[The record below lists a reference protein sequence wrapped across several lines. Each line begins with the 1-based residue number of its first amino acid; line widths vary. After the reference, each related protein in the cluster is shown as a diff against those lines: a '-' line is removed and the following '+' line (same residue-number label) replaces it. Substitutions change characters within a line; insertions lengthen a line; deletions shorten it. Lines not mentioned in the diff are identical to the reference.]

1 MRFRDWLLGCLL
13 LAPVFA
19 AQALEFRSVAADA
32 AILYDAPS
40 VQSRKLFILSRHYPV
55 EVIVT
60 LDRWIKVRDAS
71 GSLAWVE
78 AGKLSEKRT
87 LLVTAELAEVRA
99 RGDAN
104 APLVFQAERDVA
116 LELLEIGS
124 GGWVK
129 VKHKDGQS
137 GFIQVGQVWGL

>member
-1 MRFRDWLLGCLL
+1 MRFCAWGVGCLL
-13 LAPVFA
+13 LASAFA

-40 VQSRKLFILSRHYPV
+40 TQSKKLFILSRHYPV

-60 LDRWIKVRDAS
+60 LEHWMKVRDAS
-71 GSLAWVE
+71 GALAWVE
-78 AGKLSEKRT
+78 AGKLSDKRT
-87 LLVTAELAEVRA
+87 VLVTVALAEVRA
-99 RGDAN
+99 RADAN

-124 GGWVK
+124 SGWVK

-137 GFIQVGQVWGL
+137 GFIQVSQVWGL